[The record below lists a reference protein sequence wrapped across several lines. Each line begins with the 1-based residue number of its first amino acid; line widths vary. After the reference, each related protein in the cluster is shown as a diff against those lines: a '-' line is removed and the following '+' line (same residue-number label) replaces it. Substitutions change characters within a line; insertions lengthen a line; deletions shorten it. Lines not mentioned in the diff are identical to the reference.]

1 MTGIHL
7 IDKTITKR
15 ELKRIAEERFG
26 DLAKAVVDINQKI
39 MAVGGEFH
47 SDEETFLIEK
57 NGSKREDTW
66 GINLYP
72 DKPKEEMIEFDSVIN
87 IKPALGN
94 RSRDVEKQ
102 ELKEKIK
109 EIVYNLVSD

>member
-1 MTGIHL
+1 MVEIHL
-7 IDKTITKR
+7 IQKPITR
-15 ELKRIAEERFG
+15 AELKKIAEERFG
-26 DLAKAVVDINQKI
+26 DLVKTVVDLNQKI

-57 NGSKREDTW
+57 HGSKREDTW

-72 DKPKEEMIEFDSVIN
+72 DRPREEMMEFDSVIN
-87 IKPALGN
+87 IKPSSGN

-102 ELKEKIK
+102 EIKEKIK